1 MRVHHAYVSM
11 TDLGT
16 NAAACKVCGG
26 EQEVFRREA
35 FCNLLHNGMKD
46 RVFYGD
52 LSVILQA
59 ERNGV
64 SRNGRYGNLYGME

>member
-16 NAAACKVCGG
+16 NAAACKVGGG
-26 EQEVFRREA
+26 EQQACRREA

-46 RVFYGD
+46 RAFYGD

-59 ERNGV
+59 ESN
-64 SRNGRYGNLYGME
+64 Y

>member
-1 MRVHHAYVSM
+1 MRVYHAYVFM
-11 TDLGT
+11 TDFGA
-16 NAAACKVCGG
+16 NAVACTVGGG
-26 EQEVFRREA
+26 EQKAFRREA

-46 RVFYGD
+46 RAFYGD

-64 SRNGRYGNLYGME
+64 SRNGRYGNLYGMG